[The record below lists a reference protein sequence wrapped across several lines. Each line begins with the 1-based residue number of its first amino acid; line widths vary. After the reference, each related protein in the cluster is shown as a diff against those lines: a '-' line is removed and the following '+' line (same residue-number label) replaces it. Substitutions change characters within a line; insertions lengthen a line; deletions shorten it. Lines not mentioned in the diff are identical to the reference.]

1 MVGLIGYCYVGWGP
15 WGEKGLA
22 IDLGLGLMRAVTKL
36 AERDARLPAGP
47 SNPNCNAGMS
57 FSALR
62 DAAPLPRGP
71 AARRFFIARL
81 TELAE
86 AASIW
91 SDAGDARMTAASR
104 MLGDVVT
111 RGTRGFDDASSA
123 LPAAVPAASA
133 N

>member
-71 AARRFFIARL
+71 AARRFFVERL
-81 TELAE
+81 TELAD
-86 AASIW
+86 AAAMV
-91 SDAGDARMTAASR
+91 SDAGDARMMAAVR
-104 MLGDVVT
+104 V
-111 RGTRGFDDASSA
+111 RGRPVIRASVRFGEGSSA
-123 LPAAVPAASA
+123 PEAHSPAA
-133 N
+133 